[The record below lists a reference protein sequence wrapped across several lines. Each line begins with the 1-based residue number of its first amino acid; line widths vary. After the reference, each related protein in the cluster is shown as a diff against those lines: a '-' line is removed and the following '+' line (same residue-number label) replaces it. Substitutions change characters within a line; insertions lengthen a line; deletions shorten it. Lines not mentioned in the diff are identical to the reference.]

1 MEMNFIFNYGSY
13 VTISGLYDN
22 GEIKLDNELIK
33 PTGTYKVLVS
43 FLGTIQAENN
53 QIPII
58 EQLEKNGKYLSFPS
72 FGLNRNEIKALK
84 LLKEGM
90 TNREIA
96 KAMGVREGTAK
107 NYVSGLLTK
116 FKVKNRTQL
125 VVNAI
130 ELKVI

>member
-58 EQLEKNGKYLSFPS
+58 EQLEKNGKYLS
-72 FGLNRNEIKALK
+72 L
-84 LLKEGM
+84 
-90 TNREIA
+90 
-96 KAMGVREGTAK
+96 
-107 NYVSGLLTK
+107 
-116 FKVKNRTQL
+116 
-125 VVNAI
+125 
-130 ELKVI
+130 

>member
-72 FGLNRNEIKALK
+72 FGLNRNEINALK